1 MTKID
6 KATVAANRETS
17 ESSIVP
23 HELYIDGSYKPNT
36 ERGGWAFV
44 CVGQTKE
51 GHPLQ
56 RGARSGAE
64 TDSTHN
70 RMKLKAALEGLLFCK
85 GSGVS
90 HATVVSN
97 SDYLIDGMNGQATVW
112 RNRGWRNKSGLVPNV
127 DLWEE
132 LLNISGHISVNWG
145 RSYGDVSGWAAMAKQ
160 LAKEQRI
167 DEDLI

>member
-1 MTKID
+1 LGFAISRHLHQNLLRYLAEKI
-6 KATVAANRETS
+6 
-17 ESSIVP
+17 
-23 HELYIDGSYKPNT
+23 LLLNT
-36 ERGGWAFV
+36 TNFRGDYRWAFV
-44 CVGQTKE
+44 CVGQTQE